1 MSDGAPAHLSS
12 SFRARIAPLSGFDMM
27 VSDGLARTMAALL
40 ACALLA
46 LAIPA
51 SMARA
56 ESMTAVDAK
65 STQPA
70 NAKSLVRSPVGAPGG
85 TTRVVR
91 VGDKSLIVPL
101 PEGYV
106 AMEDLDPQVR
116 GLFEDTKPADM
127 LLLDV
132 LLHAEDLNLE
142 PSEYGRHVSLELY
155 TKKGME
161 NVELDA
167 NAWAQAKPVIAGTLR
182 RIDLS
187 SKLADRDDRINDAF
201 AARFGDGVRF
211 EQGKPGEQVVYRQ
224 DERTIRMY
232 VVLPMQQMLDGET
245 YQVEEVRLVALTRMR
260 SRMIGVGASLEFP
273 AGKVDIGEA
282 VKQLDAFVDALLKLN
297 PAT

>member
-1 MSDGAPAHLSS
+1 M
-12 SFRARIAPLSGFDMM
+12 R
-27 VSDGLARTMAALL
+27 VSDPVSRAMAALL
-40 ACALLA
+40 VSALLA

-56 ESMTAVDAK
+56 ESMTAVDGK
-65 STQPA
+65 SMQRPNEKGLA
-70 NAKSLVRSPVGAPGG
+70 RSPAGAPGG

-116 GLFEDTKPADM
+116 GLFEDTKPAGM

-142 PSEYGRHVSLELY
+142 PSEYGRHVSLEFY
-155 TKKGME
+155 TKQGME

-167 NAWAQAKPVIAGTLR
+167 KSWAQAKPVIAGTLR

-187 SKLADRDDRINDAF
+187 SKLADRDDRINGAF

-232 VVLPMQQMLDGET
+232 LVLPMQQTLDGET

-260 SRMIGVGASLEFP
+260 SRMVGVGASLEFP

-282 VKQLDAFVDALLKLN
+282 VKQLDAFVDALLELN
-297 PAT
+297 PGT

>member
-1 MSDGAPAHLSS
+1 
-12 SFRARIAPLSGFDMM
+12 MM
-27 VSDGLARTMAALL
+27 VSDGLARTMTALL
-40 ACALLA
+40 ASALLA
-46 LAIPA
+46 FAIPA

-56 ESMTAVDAK
+56 ESMTAVDGT
-65 STQPA
+65 STQRP
-70 NAKSLVRSPVGAPGG
+70 NEKGLVRSPAGAPGG

-91 VGDKSLIVPL
+91 VGDKSLIVPM
-101 PEGYV
+101 PQGYV

-116 GLFEDTKPADM
+116 GLLEDAKPADM

-132 LLHAEDLNLE
+132 LLHAEDLNLQ
-142 PSEYGRHVSLELY
+142 PSEYGRHVSLEIY
-155 TKKGME
+155 TRQGME

-201 AARFGDGVRF
+201 AARFGDGLRF

-224 DERTIRMY
+224 DARTIRMY
-232 VVLPMQQMLDGET
+232 LVLPMQQTLDGET
-245 YQVEEVRLVALTRMR
+245 YRVEEVRLVALTRMR
-260 SRMIGVGASLEFP
+260 SRMVGVGASLEFP

-282 VKQLDAFVDALLKLN
+282 VKQLDAFVDALLELN
-297 PAT
+297 PGT

>member
-1 MSDGAPAHLSS
+1 MMSSASVP
-12 SFRARIAPLSGFDMM
+12 
-27 VSDGLARTMAALL
+27 RTL
-40 ACALLA
+40 CALLA
-46 LAIPA
+46 SALLAFAIPG

-65 STQPA
+65 STQPS
-70 NAKSLVRSPVGAPGG
+70 NEKGLVRSPAGAPGG

-91 VGDKSLIVPL
+91 VGDKTLIVPL

-116 GLFEDTKPADM
+116 GLFEDAKPADM
-127 LLLDV
+127 LLLDM

-142 PSEYGRHVSLELY
+142 PSEYGRHVSLEFY
-155 TKKGME
+155 TKKGFE
-161 NVELDA
+161 NVEIDA
-167 NAWAQAKPVIAGTLR
+167 KSWAQARPLIAGKLR
-182 RIDLS
+182 RTDLS
-187 SKLADRDDRINDAF
+187 PTLADRDDRINDAF

-211 EQGKPGEQVVYRQ
+211 EQGKPGEQVVYRE

-232 VVLPMQQMLDGET
+232 LILPMQQTLNGET

-260 SRMIGVGASLEFP
+260 SRMVGVGASLEFP